1 MPSLDN
7 MMLRQIIMDHYENP
21 RNRELVEDDSYKK
34 VNMDSETCIDNIDIQ
49 AKIENGVI
57 EDIRFDGEACAI
69 CTSSTSIMTELLIGK
84 TIDEARVII
93 ENYMNMIFEKDYDP
107 EILEEAIA
115 FKRYS
120 NIHSGS
126 PLMAEISLTISS
138 LIPLG
143 VLKTDTS
150 LSGIIVSS
158 FSMSFLL
165 FTFIN

>member
-84 TIDEARVII
+84 TIDEAINI
-93 ENYMNMIFEKDYDP
+93 LNNFKNMIDEKEYNGD
-107 EILEEAIA
+107 ILEEAIVYDDIYKQA
-115 FKRYS
+115 NRKKC
-120 NIHSGS
+120 
-126 PLMAEISLTISS
+126 A
-138 LIPLG
+138 
-143 VLKTDTS
+143 
-150 LSGIIVSS
+150 
-158 FSMSFLL
+158 LL
-165 FTFIN
+165 PWWGLEKVINQVRK